1 MKIKALIL
9 AGGSGTR
16 FWPKSTKEK
25 PKQFLKITSDK
36 TMIQETF
43 DRISKLVK
51 AENIFV
57 VSNKNHSNHV
67 HEQLNL
73 PKENVILE
81 PNAKNTAAAIALG
94 ILNMNDED
102 VVIALPSDHYIKDV
116 DTYIKILKIAVDFS
130 SKNDA
135 IVTLGIKPNKPETGY
150 GYIEVDKT
158 NETVIGG
165 LTRNLDSHDVSSTDA
180 DKTVVEN
187 DKTVSEV
194 GESVIP
200 NLIRN
205 LIPLKVKRFHEK
217 PNLETAYQY
226 LESGNFFWNSGMFIF
241 KVSTMWKAFKKH
253 MPALY
258 KAFKSV
264 KTNEEM
270 ATIYSSLESI
280 SMDYGVMERA
290 DNIYVI
296 PSDFGWSD
304 VGSWDALYKLAKKD
318 KNGNYA
324 QGKVIFRDATPII
337 LPNREALI
345 YFFYSLSS

>member
-1 MKIKALIL
+1 MTRKRGYPVTIKALIL

-43 DRISKLVK
+43 NRISKLVK
-51 AENIFV
+51 TENIFV
-57 VSNKNHSNHV
+57 VSNKNHSNHI
-67 HEQLNL
+67 HKQLNL
-73 PKENVILE
+73 PKENVFLE
-81 PNAKNTAAAIALG
+81 PAAKNTAAAIALG
-94 ILNMNDED
+94 ILNTNDED

-116 DTYIKILKIAVDFS
+116 ETYIKTLRAAVDFS

-135 IVTLGIKPNKPETGY
+135 IVTLGIKPNKAETGY
-150 GYIEVDKT
+150 GYIEVNKT
-158 NETVIGG
+158 VSKVDETVIPG
-165 LTRNLDSHDVSSTDA
+165 LT
-180 DKTVVEN
+180 
-187 DKTVSEV
+187 
-194 GESVIP
+194 
-200 NLIRN
+200 RN

-258 KAFKSV
+258 KAFKSI
-264 KTNEEM
+264 KANEEIP
-270 ATIYSSLESI
+270 TIYSSLESI
-280 SMDYGVMERA
+280 SIDYGVMERA

-304 VGSWDALYKLAKKD
+304 VGSWDVLYELAKKD

-324 QGKVIFRDATPII
+324 QGNVIFRDSHNCGVFSNGIPVAISHLDDII
-337 LPNREALI
+337 VVVDENGVLVTKRGTTQDVKRIL
-345 YFFYSLSS
+345 